1 MKRTSPSEPDRTP
14 APAPAG
20 GTLIIV
26 NPKAGAG
33 KALRAAKDLWT
44 RLGDSSHPS
53 TLALTERP
61 GHATE
66 LARGAR
72 AEGVA
77 TVIAVGGDGTIQ
89 EIVTGLCLNA
99 DGTAAGPTGTLP
111 ALGLLP
117 AGTGGDYRRTFG
129 FTESVDRALAR
140 ILSPR
145 VIEVDIGRAELTS
158 TSGDRTT
165 LAFANVLS
173 FGIGGLTDRLVEAS
187 PKWIGGTAAFY
198 LGAVRATLVYQPVPI
213 ELWIDGVSVGVS
225 AYSNVAVCLGR
236 YFGGGMQVAP
246 SADPADGIFEVVTIE
261 GSRASVLALTL
272 DIYRGTHFRRPG
284 VELRR
289 GSSIVAQATRPGEVL
304 LDVDGEQPGTLP
316 LAISLLPRALSL
328 LT

>member
-1 MKRTSPSEPDRTP
+1 MKRTSPSEPDRSP
-14 APAPAG
+14 GPAPAG

-33 KALRAAKDLWT
+33 KALRAARDLWS
-44 RLGDSSHPS
+44 RLQDSSHPS

-66 LARGAR
+66 VARDAR
-72 AEGVA
+72 TAGVS
-77 TVIAVGGDGTIQ
+77 TVVAVGGDGTIQ
-89 EIVTGLCLNA
+89 EIVTGLCLNG
-99 DGTAAGPTGTLP
+99 DGSVTAPTGKPP
-111 ALGLLP
+111 ALALLP

-129 FTESVDRALAR
+129 FTESVDQALAR

-145 VIEVDIGRAELTS
+145 VVQVDIGRAELTS
-158 TSGDRTT
+158 PSGQTAI

-173 FGIGGLTDRLVEAS
+173 FGIGGLTDRLVDGS

-198 LGAVRATLVYQPVPI
+198 LGAVRATLVYQPVPV
-213 ELWIDGVSVGVS
+213 ELWIDGKSIGVS

-236 YFGGGMQVAP
+236 YFGGGMQIAP
-246 SADPADGIFEVVTIE
+246 SADPADGTFEIVTIV

-284 VELRR
+284 VALWR
-289 GSSIVAQATRPGEVL
+289 GSTVLAQATRPGEVL
-304 LDVDGEQPGTLP
+304 VDVDGEQPGTLP